1 MSKLARLSALALAVA
16 LAPLVAAPAVAKDWT
31 TLRVATEG
39 AFPPFNSQ
47 TPDGKVI
54 GFEPD
59 LLAEICTRAK
69 LTCETVIQEWKGIIP
84 GLLAGKYD
92 AIMSGMSITP
102 KRREV
107 IDFSNPYTN
116 SPSTFAV
123 LASSPIAKA
132 LGDNTKV
139 YLTDEAAAKTS
150 TEAAA
155 KVLAGK
161 NLAVQTATIQADFAK
176 TYLKGV
182 PTRVYET
189 TQEEDL
195 DLKAGRVDA
204 IFASASSLVATL
216 EQSKGEIVLAG
227 PQYYDGLLG
236 IGSAFGIQKDQPELK
251 AKLDAAIKSTIDD
264 GTVKKLAL
272 KWFHVDTTPRH

>member
-1 MSKLARLSALALAVA
+1 MSKLASLAVA
-16 LAPLVAAPAVAKDWT
+16 AIAVVALPFTGVVAKEWT

-59 LLAEICTRAK
+59 LLDVICERAQLK
-69 LTCETVIQEWKGIIP
+69 CETVIQEWKGIIP

-92 AIMSGMSITP
+92 AIMSGMSVTP
-102 KRREV
+102 KRMEV
-107 IDFSNPYTN
+107 IDFSVPYTN

-123 LASSPIAKA
+123 MADNPLAKA
-132 LGDNTKV
+132 LGEDARV
-139 YLTDEAAAKTS
+139 YLTDDAKAKAAAAIAIKALEGKT
-150 TEAAA
+150 
-155 KVLAGK
+155 
-161 NLAVQTATIQADFAK
+161 LAVQTATIQLDFAK
-176 TYLKGV
+176 TYLTGV
-182 PTRVYET
+182 KTRVYET

-204 IFASASSLVATL
+204 IFASGSSLVATL
-216 EQSKGEIVLAG
+216 EQSQGKIVLAG
-227 PQYYDGLLG
+227 PKFYDGLLG
-236 IGSAFGIQKDQPELK
+236 IGSAFGIMKGQPELK
-251 AKLDAAIKSTIDD
+251 AKLDAAIKSTIED

-272 KWFHVDTTPRH
+272 KWFHVDTTPRQ